1 MLSHSITPVLVPDE
15 GFASLP
21 AACERM
27 HQELGQ
33 PILTFAC
40 GASADVRSRLSAL
53 EASGQIQLLDSHIS
67 TLLTRAEMRNLAA
80 EAATGNFIL
89 CADPSVH
96 LLRSDVER
104 MVAGLKER
112 DGHFVSPMLTRGD
125 RVAFGGVQLR
135 STHKPNGELS
145 RIKLFDV
152 EQNAL
157 VSGIA
162 SELVASDSVDF
173 RCFIGR
179 VSIVRELIHGWDGR
193 MAGLEMFD
201 FALRARFHKLRVF
214 VDRRVRVNMHQR
226 QTFDTHDRAFRAFCG
241 ADPFRQLAEDAFLFK
256 WSAVAPE
263 PMSVH
268 RHRRRDIF
276 LRRSLQTRIDDA
288 IARLAR
294 YQSPEP
300 KSLWRDLMLG

>member
-1 MLSHSITPVLVPDE
+1 MLSHSITPVLVPDD
-15 GFASLP
+15 GFALLP
-21 AACERM
+21 DACERLCG
-27 HQELGQ
+27 ELGQ
-33 PILTFAC
+33 PIYTFAC
-40 GASADVRSRLSAL
+40 GASEDVKSRLLAL
-53 EASGQIQLLDSHIS
+53 EKAGQIKILDSHTS

-80 EAATGNFIL
+80 ESAEGEYIL
-89 CADPSVH
+89 YAVPSVH
-96 LLRSDVER
+96 LLRSDVAR
-104 MVAGLKER
+104 LVDGLEAR
-112 DGHFVSPMLTRGD
+112 DGHFASPMLTRGE

-135 STHKPNGELS
+135 STHKPDGELT
-145 RIKLFDV
+145 RLKLFDV
-152 EQNAL
+152 DL
-157 VSGIA
+157 DSVTS
-162 SELVASDSVDF
+162 SVAPEVQSSDSVDF
-173 RCFIGR
+173 RCFVGK
-179 VSIVRELIHGWDGR
+179 VEIVRELIHGWDVR

-214 VDRRVRVNMHQR
+214 VDRSLQVNIHQR

-256 WSAVAPE
+256 WSAVAPVSL
-263 PMSVH
+263 SVH
-268 RHRRRDIF
+268 RNRRRDIF